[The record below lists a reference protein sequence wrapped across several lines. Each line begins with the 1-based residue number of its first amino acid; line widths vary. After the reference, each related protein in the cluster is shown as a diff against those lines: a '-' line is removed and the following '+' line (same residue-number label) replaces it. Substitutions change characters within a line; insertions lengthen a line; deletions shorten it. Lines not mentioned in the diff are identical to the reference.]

1 MNYEKLC
8 EYLNKNYRENQEY
21 IIYGTE
27 WDVLVD
33 VNFLS
38 DFRTN
43 SLEQINIIAIA
54 DVQISV
60 YEIGDELDD
69 AEEVDFYQTDL
80 CICIKD
86 DKVHVT
92 YKQWPFDQDY
102 KIPAEEFQSK
112 KNENNIWELNGISVE
127 ELVKRI
133 EN

>member
-43 SLEQINIIAIA
+43 SLKQIDIIAIA

-92 YKQWPFDQDY
+92 YRQWPFDQDY

-127 ELVKRI
+127 ELTKRI

>member
-92 YKQWPFDQDY
+92 YKQWPCDQDY

>member
-1 MNYEKLC
+1 MDYEKLC
-8 EYLNKNYRENQEY
+8 AYLNKNYNKNQEY
-21 IIYGTE
+21 LFYGTE
-27 WDVLVD
+27 WDVLVT

-43 SLEQINIIAIA
+43 TLKQIDIIAIA

-60 YEIGDELDD
+60 SEVGDELDD
-69 AEEVDFYQTDL
+69 IEEVEFYKTDL
-80 CICIKD
+80 CIYIKD

-92 YKQWPFDQDY
+92 YKQWPCDQDY

-112 KNENNIWELNGISVE
+112 DNENNIWELNGISVD

>member
-54 DVQISV
+54 DVQISI

-86 DKVHVT
+86 DKVYVA
-92 YKQWPFDQDY
+92 YKQWPCDQDY

-112 KNENNIWELNGISVE
+112 NNENNIWELNGISVD
-127 ELVKRI
+127 ELIKRI

>member
-1 MNYEKLC
+1 MDYKKLC
-8 EYLNKNYRENQEY
+8 EYLNKNYKENQEY
-21 IIYGTE
+21 LISGTE

-33 VNFLS
+33 VKFLS

-43 SLEQINIIAIA
+43 TLKQIDIIAIA

-60 YEIGDELDD
+60 SEIGDKLDD
-69 AEEVDFYQTDL
+69 VEEVDFYKTDL
-80 CICIKD
+80 CIYIED

-92 YKQWPFDQDY
+92 YRQWPCDQDY

-112 KNENNIWELNGISVE
+112 DNENNIWELNGISVD
-127 ELVKRI
+127 ELIKRI

>member
-86 DKVHVT
+86 DKVYVT